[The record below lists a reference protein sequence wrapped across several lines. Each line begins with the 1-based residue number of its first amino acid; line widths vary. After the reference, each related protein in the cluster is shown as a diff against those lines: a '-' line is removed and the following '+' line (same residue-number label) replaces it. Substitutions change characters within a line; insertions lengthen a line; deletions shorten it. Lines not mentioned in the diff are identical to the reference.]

1 MYGLLNN
8 TPPTHTHKTARVW
21 RKMELRVEQE
31 LAPSPLWAWLSQVG
45 HCGGGAGGG
54 GGGGGVQ
61 NTGLCPFL
69 KGAQQTGSLSTLDPS
84 PAGQAS
90 PPGF

>member
-1 MYGLLNN
+1 M
-8 TPPTHTHKTARVW
+8 W
-21 RKMELRVEQE
+21 RKMGLRVEQE

-45 HCGGGAGGG
+45 HSVCVCVCVCVVGGG
-54 GGGGGVQ
+54 GGGGGQ

-90 PPGF
+90 PPGFVTGERG